1 MLALTQAP
9 QIEVHFLKTINSPA
23 GLGEPM
29 LPPVL
34 PAIANTIFAATGK
47 WIRALPLSK
56 MHRATGP
63 LRPGKERQ
71 VPFFQHASVRLGR
84 PRFTKHLKS
93 ASMTVLS
100 RLNVSLD
107 R

>member
-1 MLALTQAP
+1 
-9 QIEVHFLKTINSPA
+9 VNFLKTNNSPA

-56 MHRATGP
+56 MRRVAGP
-63 LRPGKERQ
+63 LRPGKEGR
-71 VPFFQHASVRLGR
+71 VPFLQHASVRLGR
-84 PRFTKHLKS
+84 HGLQNT
-93 ASMTVLS
+93 
-100 RLNVSLD
+100 
-107 R
+107 